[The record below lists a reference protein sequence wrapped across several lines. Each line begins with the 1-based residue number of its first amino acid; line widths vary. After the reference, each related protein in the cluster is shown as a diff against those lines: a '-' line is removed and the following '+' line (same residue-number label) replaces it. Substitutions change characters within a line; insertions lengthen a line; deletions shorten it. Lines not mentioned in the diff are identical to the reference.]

1 MLINLIISELLIS
14 VIGVPIDIIGTLS
27 GTTLSGVLCPTAA
40 FVHTTLGKYISK
52 NSQYFVPFLDHLK
65 NDNLTIINQ
74 IVGMSS
80 LFTIVTMAGIRY
92 LSVVR
97 YERKWHIETHEQ
109 FWRSRCVQL
118 IWGFSIL
125 MSAPPLLGMGKY
137 VADIGTI
144 R

>member
-52 NSQYFVPFLDHLK
+52 NSQYFVPFLDK
-65 NDNLTIINQ
+65 NNNLAIINQ